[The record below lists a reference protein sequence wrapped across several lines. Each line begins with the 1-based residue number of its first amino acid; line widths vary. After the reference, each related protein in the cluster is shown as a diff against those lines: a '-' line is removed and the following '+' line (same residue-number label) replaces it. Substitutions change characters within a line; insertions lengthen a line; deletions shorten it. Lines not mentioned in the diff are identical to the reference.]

1 MKKINYTHI
10 IIPILVFIALAGCS
24 DTQEVEV
31 PDLVISNGKI
41 WTGNEKIPWANWV
54 AVKGDRII
62 SLGEGKP
69 ETEGAKLIDLEGRLM
84 IPGFN
89 DSHVH
94 FASAGRL
101 LLGIN
106 LLDVNT
112 TELFIERVKE
122 TTKRL
127 PEGSWITRGDWG
139 AYEAWSLGSQGG
151 DTKNAVFNPH
161 KNMVD
166 SITPNHP
173 VLVTRYDRKVGLA
186 NSLALDSLGIESDDG
201 ILRGPILRNALE
213 GIPESSF
220 ERKVAEA
227 HRALEECR
235 KWGVTTVQDMSPPN
249 ELDVYQY
256 LREKDELTCRI
267 NFSPSRLI
275 EYSEMVK
282 KGWVIDWGDSLGP
295 RPAGDEWIAFG
306 TIKTHIDGIM
316 GGRTARFFQPYN
328 DNNVENVS
336 WRGSWREFSK
346 DLPDFKEMILA
357 ADAAGIQLRIHAIG
371 DEANSIL
378 LDILDTLDEVNGA
391 KDRRFRLVHAQVI
404 HPDDFE
410 RFKGR
415 NIIAEVQP
423 YHVIDDM
430 RWMEER
436 IGYERCKGAYA
447 FKTLQEVGCRLS
459 FGSDWPGTNAAYY
472 PVNPLYGLYAAVTRQ
487 TIKGEPEE
495 GWFPEQR
502 ISLEEALKA
511 YTWGSAFSAY
521 QERIKG
527 TIEPG
532 KLADFAVLDTDLFTT
547 DPVEW
552 LKASVVYTIVG
563 GKVVYQNKPTASL

>member
-1 MKKINYTHI
+1 MKRFYYTHV

-24 DTQEVEV
+24 DTKEVEL

-41 WTGNEKIPWANWV
+41 WTGNENIPWANWV
-54 AVKGDRII
+54 TVKGDRII
-62 SLGEGKP
+62 SLGEGDP
-69 ETEGAKLIDLEGRLM
+69 ETEAVKSIDLEGRLM

-122 TTKRL
+122 TTERL

-151 DTKNAVFNPH
+151 DTKKAVFEPH
-161 KNMVD
+161 KSMVD

-173 VLVTRYDRKVGLA
+173 VLVIRYDGKVGMA
-186 NSLALDSLGIESDDG
+186 NSLALDSLGIQSNDG
-201 ILRGPILRNALE
+201 ILQGPGLRDALE
-213 GIPESSF
+213 RVPESSF
-220 ERKVAEA
+220 ERKVSEA

-235 KWGVTTVQDMSPPN
+235 KWGVTTVQDMSPPG

-256 LREKDELTCRI
+256 LMEKDELTCRI

-275 EYSEMVK
+275 EYAEMMK
-282 KGWVIDWGDSLGP
+282 KGWIIDWEDSLGP
-295 RPAGDEWIAFG
+295 RPAGDEWLSFG

-316 GGRTARFFQPYN
+316 GGRTARFFQPYS

-336 WRGSWREFSK
+336 WRGAWREFSK

-378 LDILDTLDEVNGA
+378 LDILDTLDVVNGA

-415 NIIAEVQP
+415 DIIAEVQP

-447 FKTLQEVGCRLS
+447 FKTLQKVGCRLS

-487 TIKGEPEE
+487 TINGQPEE

-521 QERIKG
+521 EEKIKG

-547 DPVEW
+547 DPIEW
-552 LKASVVYTIVG
+552 LNASVVYTIVG
-563 GKVVYQNKPTASL
+563 GTVVYQNLIIQ